1 MHTFNILK
9 KFWNDYESDQISIFL
24 ILICFQK
31 FKSTNKICCF
41 ILSISEKKVH
51 YWHLKSE
58 ASTRVQYGPNFQVP
72 SNLFFFQE
80 MDFSYKK
87 MERERFWRENY
98 RRVESQL
105 GNSRAVSLW
114 NTPCVSF
121 HKSTKIFLKQNT
133 GCLTKPFEFWVKL
146 FYLNTL

>member
-1 MHTFNILK
+1 MFIKMHTFNFVKYPKCKSTIH
-9 KFWNDYESDQISIFL
+9 
-24 ILICFQK
+24 ICF
-31 FKSTNKICCF
+31 F
-41 ILSISEKKVH
+41 ILSISEKTYVICA
-51 YWHLKSE
+51 WNQ
-58 ASTRVQYGPNFQVP
+58 RQVQRYNMVLTFR
-72 SNLFFFQE
+72 SLLIYFFQE

-133 GCLTKPFEFWVKL
+133 GCLTKPFEFWVK
-146 FYLNTL
+146 FFDLNTL